1 MKIINTF
8 AIVPDSLY
16 TVQYADER
24 LNEFRRLFRSWN
36 DTEYLE
42 NFFEENRED
51 LEREFWRNL
60 SVNEAV
66 LRTKQEARNLERKL
80 IQIAENGKTDRY
92 NTLSSLF
99 KPLYDRTIRV
109 EEFEKNKV
117 KGLINP
123 NWLRIYAIR
132 LDANLFVISGG
143 AIKLTPTMND
153 RAHLLL
159 ELEKLNIS
167 QKYLRDDEDD
177 VLDLFE
183 LF

>member
-1 MKIINTF
+1 MRIVNTF
-8 AIVPDSLY
+8 AIVENSLY

-24 LNEFRRLFRSWN
+24 LNEFRRLFRLWN

-42 NFFEENRED
+42 SFFEEHKTD
-51 LEREFWRNL
+51 LEREFWRNI

-66 LRTKQEARNLERKL
+66 FWTKQEAQNLERKL

-92 NTLSSLF
+92 DTLSSLF
-99 KPLYDRTIRV
+99 KPLYDRTIRI
-109 EEFEKNKV
+109 EEFEKSKV
-117 KGLINP
+117 KGLRNP

-143 AIKLTPTMND
+143 AIKLTATMNE
-153 RAHLLL
+153 RPHLLL
-159 ELEKLNIS
+159 ELEKLNIT
-167 QKYLRDDEDD
+167 QKYLRNDEDD

>member
-8 AIVPDSLY
+8 AIVEDSLY
-16 TVQYADER
+16 SVQYADER
-24 LNEFRRLFRSWN
+24 LNEFRRLFHTWN

-42 NFFEENRED
+42 NFFEEHRMD
-51 LEREFWRNL
+51 LQKAFWRDI
-60 SVNEAV
+60 SINEAV
-66 LRTKQEARNLERKL
+66 LRTKQEAKNLERKL
-80 IQIAENGKTDRY
+80 IQIAENGKTNRY
-92 NTLSSLF
+92 DTLSSLF
-99 KPLYDRTIRV
+99 KPLHDRTTRI
-109 EEFEKNKV
+109 EEFEQNKV

-132 LDANLFVISGG
+132 LDTNLFVISGG

-153 RAHLLL
+153 RTHLLL
-159 ELEKLNIS
+159 ELEKLSIT
-167 QKYLRDDEDD
+167 QKHLRDDEND

>member
-1 MKIINTF
+1 MRILNTF

-16 TVQYADER
+16 AVQYDDEH
-24 LNEFRRLFRSWN
+24 LNEFRRLFHSWN

-42 NFFEENRED
+42 SFFEEHKMD
-51 LEREFWRNL
+51 LQREFWRDI
-60 SVNEAV
+60 SVTEAV
-66 LRTKQEARNLERKL
+66 LRTKREAQNLERKL

-92 NTLSSLF
+92 DTLSSLF
-99 KPLYDRTIRV
+99 KPLYDRTIRIDD
-109 EEFEKNKV
+109 FEKNKV
-117 KGLINP
+117 KGLNNP

-132 LDANLFVISGG
+132 LDTNLFVISGG

-153 RAHLLL
+153 RTHLLM
-159 ELEKLNIS
+159 ELEKLNIT